1 MQEIREYVTIK
12 KEQIKAYVGT
22 LTLKP
27 KLVIVQVNEEILTM
41 YGSNIYL
48 ELNENMTLLDLVYG
62 LMLRS
67 GNELALTK

>member
-27 KLVIVQVNEEILTM
+27 KLVIVQVIADKASCAYVN
-41 YGSNIYL
+41 G
-48 ELNENMTLLDLVYG
+48 
-62 LMLRS
+62 
-67 GNELALTK
+67 K